1 MKFIDE
7 FIKTL
12 FPVYSVQNSTEN
24 IQELKASL
32 KASQFQTVKKE
43 LLESKFNFL
52 QDRDSIHISITFG
65 ESDPVI
71 LNSSKIIDFEGFIK
85 GLEQE
90 ALHLDDEA
98 ILILITIN
106 KLVKDSSCTIYDF
119 QSFVR
124 TLNGYDLSQVFQI
137 FSKLFELGQFFRFKI
152 FGLREVFYTSSICF
166 EPISGN
172 TKVQENLKRKEIF
185 DYFKAQCHFSNVEH
199 FNLIPSDFKLIIK
212 DEEQSEF
219 NQLFS
224 RYANL
229 ISIIYLFD
237 ITSINGNSI
246 EYKING
252 YKSIKGISD
261 IANLHLTEFDEYF
274 NIYEWVYN
282 GGNLTDKI
290 GLSRNIISLHFR
302 TVGELYLQGNVFQS
316 VKSSFKVYEKQNIK
330 QYIEI
335 RNKIS
340 DQLLDFNN
348 RANKI
353 VETFASGFQKSTL
366 AMISFYISAIVIRVL
381 SKGDFVNIFSL
392 DATILSLA
400 FLSGSIIY
408 YWVSRW
414 EIKVQRTRFVNSYEN
429 LKKRY
434 TDLLEPDDI
443 KKILNND
450 TEFQQDLNF
459 IDKKRKAY
467 GRMWLTVVVLLASS
481 TLYLFITYNLTQLS
495 ETLIFKL
502 IFGKTCNCE

>member
-12 FPVYSVQNSTEN
+12 FPDYSTKNSTEN
-24 IQELKASL
+24 IQEFKASL
-32 KASQFQTVKKE
+32 TACQFQSVKKE

-52 QDRDSIHISITFG
+52 QERDSIHISVTFG

-71 LNSSKIIDFEGFIK
+71 FNSSKIDFDGFIK

-90 ALHLDDEA
+90 ALHLDGEV
-98 ILILITIN
+98 ISIVITIN
-106 KLVKDSSCTIYDF
+106 KSVKDSSCTIYDF
-119 QSFVR
+119 QCFVS
-124 TLNGYDLSQVFQI
+124 TFNGYEVGQFFQI

-152 FGLREVFYTSSICF
+152 FGLKKAFYTSSICF
-166 EPISGN
+166 EPLSEYTN
-172 TKVQENLKRKEIF
+172 VQENLKRKEIF
-185 DYFKAQCHFSNVEH
+185 EYFKAQCHFSNVEH
-199 FNLIPSDFKLIIK
+199 FCLVPSDFKLIQK
-212 DEEQSEF
+212 DDEQSEL
-219 NQLFS
+219 NELMN

-229 ISIIYLFD
+229 ISIIFLFD
-237 ITSINGNSI
+237 ITSIIGNSI

-261 IANLHLTEFDEYF
+261 VAKLHLQEFDEYY
-274 NIYEWVYN
+274 NIFEWVYN

-290 GLSRNIISLHFR
+290 GLSRNIISLHFS
-302 TVGELYLQGNVFQS
+302 TAGELYLTGNPFQS

-340 DQLLDFNN
+340 DQLLDFNH

-353 VETFASGFQKSTL
+353 VETFASGFQKSAL
-366 AMISFYISAIVIRVL
+366 ALISFYLSAIVIRVL

-400 FLSGSIIY
+400 FLSGSVIY

-443 KKILNND
+443 KRILNND
-450 TEFQQDLNF
+450 TEFQQDLEF

-467 GRMWLTVVVLLASS
+467 SRMWLTVVILLASS
-481 TLYLFITYNLTQLS
+481 TLFLFVSYNMTQLS
-495 ETLIFKL
+495 DTFFFKL
-502 IFGKTCNCE
+502 IFGNACNCD

>member
-12 FPVYSVQNSTEN
+12 FPDYSVKNSTEN

-32 KASQFQTVKKE
+32 KASLFQTVEKE
-43 LLESKFNFL
+43 LLESKFTFL
-52 QDRDSIHISITFG
+52 QDRDSIHIAVTFG
-65 ESDPVI
+65 ESDPII
-71 LNSSKIIDFEGFIK
+71 LNSSKIDFEGFIK

-90 ALHLDDEA
+90 ALHLDGEV
-98 ILILITIN
+98 ISIVVTIR
-106 KLVKDSSCTIYDF
+106 KTVKDSSWTIYDF
-119 QSFVR
+119 QCFVS
-124 TLNGYDLSQVFQI
+124 TLNGYDVSQFFQI
-137 FSKLFELGQFFRFKI
+137 FSKLFELGQFFRLKI
-152 FGLREVFYTSSICF
+152 FGLKKAFYTSSIRF
-166 EPISGN
+166 EPLSED
-172 TKVQENLKRKEIF
+172 TSVQENLKRIEIF
-185 DYFKAQCHFSNVEH
+185 DYFKAQCHFGNVEQ
-199 FNLIPSDFKLIIK
+199 FCLVPSDFKLILK
-212 DEEQSEF
+212 DEDQSEL
-219 NQLFS
+219 NELMN

-229 ISIIYLFD
+229 ISIIFLFD
-237 ITSINGNSI
+237 ITSIIGNSI
-246 EYKING
+246 EFKING
-252 YKSIKGISD
+252 YKSIKGTSD
-261 IANLHLTEFDEYF
+261 VAKLHLQEFDEYY
-274 NIYEWVYN
+274 NIFEWVYN

-302 TVGELYLQGNVFQS
+302 TAGELNLTGNPFQS

-366 AMISFYISAIVIRVL
+366 ALISFYISAIVIRVL
-381 SKGDFVNIFSL
+381 SKGDFVNVFSL

-400 FLSGSIIY
+400 FLSGSLIY
-408 YWVSRW
+408 YCVSRW

-434 TDLLEPDDI
+434 TDLLESDDI

-450 TEFQQDLNF
+450 TEFQQDLDF

-467 GRMWLTVVVLLASS
+467 SRMWFTVVVLLASS
-481 TLYLFITYNLTQLS
+481 TLFLFITYNLTQLS
-495 ETLIFKL
+495 DTLIYKL
-502 IFGKTCNCE
+502 IFGTTCNCE

>member
-7 FIKTL
+7 FIIAL
-12 FPVYSVQNSTEN
+12 FPDYSVENSTEN

-32 KASQFQTVKKE
+32 KASQLQTVDKE

-52 QDRDSIHISITFG
+52 QERDSIHISVTFG

-71 LNSSKIIDFEGFIK
+71 FNSSKIDFDGFIK
-85 GLEQE
+85 ALEQE
-90 ALHLDDEA
+90 ALHLVGEV
-98 ILILITIN
+98 ISIVITIN
-106 KLVKDSSCTIYDF
+106 KSVKDSSCTIYDF
-119 QSFVR
+119 KCFVS
-124 TLNGYDLSQVFQI
+124 TFDGYEVGQYFQI
-137 FSKLFELGQFFRFKI
+137 FSKLFGLGHFFRFKI
-152 FGLREVFYTSSICF
+152 FGLKKAFYTSSICF
-166 EPISGN
+166 EPLSEY
-172 TKVQENLKRKEIF
+172 TKLQESSKRKEIF
-185 DYFKAQCHFSNVEH
+185 EYFKAQCHFSNVEH
-199 FNLIPSDFKLIIK
+199 FCLVPSDFKLIVK
-212 DEEQSEF
+212 DDEQSEL
-219 NQLFS
+219 NELMN

-229 ISIIYLFD
+229 ISIIFLFD
-237 ITSINGNSI
+237 ITSIIGNSI
-246 EYKING
+246 EFKING
-252 YKSIKGISD
+252 YKSIKGTSD
-261 IANLHLTEFDEYF
+261 VAKLHLQEFDEYY
-274 NIYEWVYN
+274 NIFDWVYN

-290 GLSRNIISLHFR
+290 GLSRNIVSLHFK
-302 TVGELYLQGNVFQS
+302 TAGELSLTGNPFQS

-366 AMISFYISAIVIRVL
+366 ALISFYLSAIVIRVL

-408 YWVSRW
+408 YCVSRW

-450 TEFQQDLNF
+450 TEFQQDLDF

-467 GRMWLTVVVLLASS
+467 SKMWLTVVILLASS
-481 TLYLFITYNLTQLS
+481 TLFLFVSYNMTQLS
-495 ETLIFKL
+495 DTFFFKL
-502 IFGKTCNCE
+502 IFGNVCNCD

>member
-7 FIKTL
+7 FIKTI
-12 FPVYSVQNSTEN
+12 FPDYSTTSATEN
-24 IQELKASL
+24 IQEFKASL
-32 KASQFQTVKKE
+32 TARQFQSVKKE
-43 LLESKFNFL
+43 FLQSKFNFL
-52 QDRDSIHISITFG
+52 QDRDSIHISVTFG

-71 LNSSKIIDFEGFIK
+71 LNSSKIDFEEFII

-90 ALHLDDEA
+90 ALHLDGEVLS
-98 ILILITIN
+98 IVITIT
-106 KLVKDSSCTIYDF
+106 KSIKGSSCTIYDF
-119 QSFVR
+119 QCFVS
-124 TLNGYDLSQVFQI
+124 TFNSYEVGQFFQI

-152 FGLREVFYTSSICF
+152 FGLEKPFYTSSICF
-166 EPISGN
+166 EPLSED
-172 TKVQENLKRKEIF
+172 TRVQENLKRNEIF
-185 DYFKAQCHFSNVEH
+185 EYFKNQCHFGNVEH
-199 FNLIPSDFKLIIK
+199 FCLVPSDFKLILT
-212 DEEQSEF
+212 DEEQSEL
-219 NQLFS
+219 NELLN

-229 ISIIYLFD
+229 ISIIFLFD
-237 ITSINGNSI
+237 ISSINGNSI
-246 EYKING
+246 EFKING
-252 YKSIKGISD
+252 YKSIKGKSD
-261 IANLHLTEFDEYF
+261 IFNLHLKEFDEYY

-290 GLSRNIISLHFR
+290 GLSRNIISLHFK
-302 TVGELYLQGNVFQS
+302 TVGELYLQGNPFQS

-330 QYIEI
+330 QYIDI

-353 VETFASGFQKSTL
+353 VEIFASGFQKSTL
-366 AMISFYISAIVIRVL
+366 ALISFYISAIVIRVL

-392 DATILSLA
+392 DATILSLV
-400 FLSGSIIY
+400 FLSGSIIF

-429 LKKRY
+429 LKIRY

-450 TEFQQDLNF
+450 TEFQQDLDF

-467 GRMWLTVVVLLASS
+467 SRMWLAVVVLLASS
-481 TLYLFITYNLTQLS
+481 TLFLFITYNLTQLS
-495 ETLIFKL
+495 DLLIFKL
-502 IFGKTCNCE
+502 IFGNACNCE

>member
-7 FIKTL
+7 FIKAL
-12 FPVYSVQNSTEN
+12 FPDYSVQSSTEN
-24 IQELKASL
+24 IQEFKASL
-32 KASQFQTVKKE
+32 TATQFQFVKKE

-52 QDRDSIHISITFG
+52 QVRDSIHISVTFG
-65 ESDPVI
+65 QSDPVI
-71 LNSSKIIDFEGFIK
+71 FNSSKVDFEVFIK
-85 GLEQE
+85 GLEKE
-90 ALHLDDEA
+90 EIHLDGEE
-98 ILILITIN
+98 ISIVITIT
-106 KLVKDSSCTIYDF
+106 KSVKDSSCTIYDLQCFVKTFNSYEIGQFF
-119 QSFVR
+119 Q
-124 TLNGYDLSQVFQI
+124 N
-137 FSKLFELGQFFRFKI
+137 FSKLFELGLFFRFKI
-152 FGLREVFYTSSICF
+152 FGLKMPFYTSSICF
-166 EPISGN
+166 EQLSED
-172 TKVQENLKRKEIF
+172 TKVQETERRKEIF
-185 DYFKAQCHFSNVEH
+185 DFFKAQCHFENIEH
-199 FNLIPSDFKLIIK
+199 FCLVPSDFRLIIK
-212 DEEQSEF
+212 DDEQSEL
-219 NQLFS
+219 NLLMN

-237 ITSINGNSI
+237 ISSIKGNSI
-246 EYKING
+246 EFKING
-252 YKSIKGISD
+252 YKSIKGKSN
-261 IANLHLTEFDEYF
+261 IANLHLNEFDEYY

-282 GGNLTDKI
+282 GGNINDKI
-290 GLSRNIISLHFR
+290 GLSRNIISLHFK
-302 TVGELYLQGNVFQS
+302 TVGELQLQGNPFQS

-366 AMISFYISAIVIRVL
+366 ALISFYISAIVIRIL

-414 EIKVQRTRFVNSYEN
+414 EIKVQRTRFVDSYEN

-443 KKILNND
+443 KRILNND
-450 TEFQQDLNF
+450 TEFQQDLAF
-459 IDKKRKAY
+459 IDNKRKAY
-467 GRMWLTVVVLLASS
+467 SRMWLTVVFLLASS
-481 TLYLFITYNLTQLS
+481 TLFLFITYNMTQLS
-495 ETLIFKL
+495 DTLFFKL
-502 IFGKTCNCE
+502 IFGKV

>member
-12 FPVYSVQNSTEN
+12 FPDYSVKNSTEN
-24 IQELKASL
+24 IQELKANL
-32 KASQFQTVKKE
+32 KASLFQTVEKE
-43 LLESKFNFL
+43 LLESKFTFL
-52 QDRDSIHISITFG
+52 QDRDSIHIAVTFG
-65 ESDPVI
+65 ESDPII
-71 LNSSKIIDFEGFIK
+71 LNSSKIDFEGFIK

-90 ALHLDDEA
+90 ALHLDGEV
-98 ILILITIN
+98 ISIVVTIS
-106 KLVKDSSCTIYDF
+106 KTVKDSSCTIYDF
-119 QSFVR
+119 QCFVS
-124 TLNGYDLSQVFQI
+124 TLNGYDVSQFFQI

-152 FGLREVFYTSSICF
+152 FGLKKAFYTSSIRF
-166 EPISGN
+166 EPLSED
-172 TKVQENLKRKEIF
+172 TSVQENLKRIEIF
-185 DYFKAQCHFSNVEH
+185 DYFKAQCHFGNVEH
-199 FNLIPSDFKLIIK
+199 FCLVPSDFKLILK
-212 DEEQSEF
+212 DDDQSEL
-219 NQLFS
+219 NELMN

-229 ISIIYLFD
+229 ISIIFLFD
-237 ITSINGNSI
+237 ITSIIGNSI
-246 EYKING
+246 EFKING
-252 YKSIKGISD
+252 YKSIKGTSD
-261 IANLHLTEFDEYF
+261 VAKLHLQEFDEYY
-274 NIYEWVYN
+274 NIFEWVYN

-302 TVGELYLQGNVFQS
+302 TAGELNLTGNPFQS

-366 AMISFYISAIVIRVL
+366 ALISFYISAIVIRVL

-400 FLSGSIIY
+400 FLSGSLIY
-408 YWVSRW
+408 YCVSRW

-434 TDLLEPDDI
+434 TDLLESDDI

-450 TEFQQDLNF
+450 TEFQQDLDF

-467 GRMWLTVVVLLASS
+467 SRMWLTVVVLLASS
-481 TLYLFITYNLTQLS
+481 TLFLFITYNLTQLS
-495 ETLIFKL
+495 DTLIFKL
-502 IFGKTCNCE
+502 IFGTTCNCE

>member
-12 FPVYSVQNSTEN
+12 FPDYSVKNSTEN

-32 KASQFQTVKKE
+32 KASLFQTVEKE
-43 LLESKFNFL
+43 LLESKFTFL
-52 QDRDSIHISITFG
+52 QDRDSIHIAVTFG
-65 ESDPVI
+65 ESDPII
-71 LNSSKIIDFEGFIK
+71 LNSSKIDFEGFIK

-90 ALHLDDEA
+90 ALHLDGEVVS
-98 ILILITIN
+98 IVVTIS
-106 KLVKDSSCTIYDF
+106 KTVKDSSCTIYDF
-119 QSFVR
+119 QCFVS
-124 TLNGYDLSQVFQI
+124 TLNGYDVSQFYQI

-152 FGLREVFYTSSICF
+152 FGLKKAFYTSSIRF
-166 EPISGN
+166 EPLSED
-172 TKVQENLKRKEIF
+172 TSVQENLKRIEIF
-185 DYFKAQCHFSNVEH
+185 DYFKAQCHFGNVEH
-199 FNLIPSDFKLIIK
+199 FCLVPSDFKLILK
-212 DEEQSEF
+212 DDDQSEL
-219 NQLFS
+219 NELMN

-229 ISIIYLFD
+229 ISIIFLFD
-237 ITSINGNSI
+237 ITSIIGNSI
-246 EYKING
+246 EFKING
-252 YKSIKGISD
+252 YKSIKGTSD
-261 IANLHLTEFDEYF
+261 VAKLHLQEFDEYY
-274 NIYEWVYN
+274 NIFEWVYN

-302 TVGELYLQGNVFQS
+302 TAGELNLTGNPFQS

-366 AMISFYISAIVIRVL
+366 ALISFYISAIVIRVL

-400 FLSGSIIY
+400 FLSGSLIY
-408 YWVSRW
+408 YCVSRW

-434 TDLLEPDDI
+434 TDLLESDDI

-450 TEFQQDLNF
+450 TEFQQDLDF

-467 GRMWLTVVVLLASS
+467 SRMWLTVVVLLASS
-481 TLYLFITYNLTQLS
+481 TLFLFITYNLTQLS
-495 ETLIFKL
+495 DTLIFKL
-502 IFGKTCNCE
+502 IFGTTCNCE

>member
-7 FIKTL
+7 FIKAL
-12 FPVYSVQNSTEN
+12 FPDYSVENSTEN
-24 IQELKASL
+24 FQEFKASL
-32 KASQFQTVKKE
+32 KASQFQAVDKE
-43 LLESKFNFL
+43 LLESKFNFI
-52 QDRDSIHISITFG
+52 QERDSIHISVTFG
-65 ESDPVI
+65 ESDPVTF
-71 LNSSKIIDFEGFIK
+71 NSGKIDFGGLIK
-85 GLEQE
+85 ELDQE
-90 ALHLDDEA
+90 AIHLDGEV
-98 ILILITIN
+98 ISIVITIN
-106 KLVKDSSCTIYDF
+106 KSVKESSCTIYDF
-119 QSFVR
+119 KCFVS
-124 TLNGYDLSQVFQI
+124 TFSGYEVGQFFQI
-137 FSKLFELGQFFRFKI
+137 FSKLFELGHFFRFKI
-152 FGLREVFYTSSICF
+152 FGLKKVFYTSSICF
-166 EPISGN
+166 EPLSEY
-172 TKVQENLKRKEIF
+172 TKLEENSKRKEIF
-185 DYFKAQCHFSNVEH
+185 EYFRAQCHFSNIEH
-199 FNLIPSDFKLIIK
+199 FCLVPSDFKLIGK
-212 DEEQSEF
+212 DDEQSEL
-219 NQLFS
+219 NELMN

-229 ISIIYLFD
+229 ISIIFLFD
-237 ITSINGNSI
+237 ITSIIGNSI
-246 EYKING
+246 EFKING
-252 YKSIKGISD
+252 YKSIKGTSD
-261 IANLHLTEFDEYF
+261 VAKLYLQEFDEYY
-274 NIYEWVYN
+274 NIFEWVYN

-290 GLSRNIISLHFR
+290 GLSRNIVSLHFK
-302 TVGELYLQGNVFQS
+302 TAGKLYLIGNPFQS

-366 AMISFYISAIVIRVL
+366 ALISFYLSSIVIRVL

-414 EIKVQRTRFVNSYEN
+414 EIKEQRTRFVNSYEN

-450 TEFQQDLNF
+450 TEFKQDLNF

-467 GRMWLTVVVLLASS
+467 SIMWLTVVVLLASS
-481 TLYLFITYNLTQLS
+481 TIFLFITYNLTQLLD
-495 ETLIFKL
+495 TLIFKL
-502 IFGKTCNCE
+502 IFGNACNCE

>member
-7 FIKTL
+7 FIKAL
-12 FPVYSVQNSTEN
+12 FPDYTVENSTEN
-24 IQELKASL
+24 IQEFKATL
-32 KASQFQTVKKE
+32 KASQFQTVNKE
-43 LLESKFNFL
+43 LLESKFNFI
-52 QDRDSIHISITFG
+52 QERDSIHISVTFG
-65 ESDPVI
+65 ESDPVTF
-71 LNSSKIIDFEGFIK
+71 NSGKIDFGGLIDE
-85 GLEQE
+85 LEQE
-90 ALHLDDEA
+90 AIHLDGEVISIA
-98 ILILITIN
+98 ITIN
-106 KLVKDSSCTIYDF
+106 KSVKDSSCTIYDF
-119 QSFVR
+119 NCFVN
-124 TLNGYDLSQVFQI
+124 TLNGYEVGQFFQI

-152 FGLREVFYTSSICF
+152 FGLKKVFYTCSICF
-166 EPISGN
+166 EPLSEY
-172 TKVQENLKRKEIF
+172 TKLQENSKRKDIF
-185 DYFKAQCHFSNVEH
+185 EYFRAQCHFSNIEH
-199 FNLIPSDFKLIIK
+199 FCLVPSDFKLIVK
-212 DEEQSEF
+212 DEEQSEL
-219 NQLFS
+219 NELMN
-224 RYANL
+224 RYANVL
-229 ISIIYLFD
+229 SIIFLFD
-237 ITSINGNSI
+237 ITSIIGNSI
-246 EYKING
+246 EFKING
-252 YKSIKGISD
+252 YKSIKGTSD
-261 IANLHLTEFDEYF
+261 VAKLHLQEFDEYY
-274 NIYEWVYN
+274 NIFEWVYN

-290 GLSRNIISLHFR
+290 GLSRNIVSLHFK
-302 TVGELYLQGNVFQS
+302 TAGELYLTGNPFQS

-366 AMISFYISAIVIRVL
+366 ALISFYLSAIVIRVL

-467 GRMWLTVVVLLASS
+467 SRMWLTVVVLLAGS
-481 TLYLFITYNLTQLS
+481 TIFLFITYNLTQLS
-495 ETLIFKL
+495 DTLIFKL
-502 IFGKTCNCE
+502 IFGNACNCE

>member
-1 MKFIDE
+1 MKFIEE

-12 FPVYSVQNSTEN
+12 FPDYSINSSTEN
-24 IQELKASL
+24 IQEFKANL
-32 KASQFQTVKKE
+32 TASQFQSVERE

-52 QDRDSIHISITFG
+52 QDRDSIHISVTFG

-71 LNSSKIIDFEGFIK
+71 LNSSKIDFEEFIK
-85 GLEQE
+85 DLEQE
-90 ALHLDDEA
+90 AIHLDDEV
-98 ILILITIN
+98 ITIVITIN
-106 KLVKDSSCTIYDF
+106 KVVKNSSCTIYDLQCFVTTFKSYEILQFF
-119 QSFVR
+119 Q
-124 TLNGYDLSQVFQI
+124 N
-137 FSKLFELGQFFRFKI
+137 FSKLFEQGQFIRFKI
-152 FGLREVFYTSSICF
+152 YGLKKSFYTSSISF
-166 EPISGN
+166 EQFSED
-172 TKVQENLKRKEIF
+172 TKVQVSEKRKEIF
-185 DYFKAQCHFSNVEH
+185 DLFKTQCHFGNVEH
-199 FNLIPSDFKLIIK
+199 FFLIPSDFKLILK
-212 DEEQSEF
+212 DDKQSEL
-219 NQLFS
+219 NQLLD
-224 RYANL
+224 RYSNL

-246 EYKING
+246 EFKING
-252 YKSIKGISD
+252 YKSIKGTTD
-261 IANLHLTEFDEYF
+261 ILNLNLKEFDDYY

-290 GLSRNIISLHFR
+290 GLSRNIISLHFE
-302 TVGELYLQGNVFQS
+302 TAGALHLQGNPFQS

-366 AMISFYISAIVIRVL
+366 ALISFYISAIVIRVL

-400 FLSGSIIY
+400 FLTGSIIY
-408 YWVSRW
+408 YNVSRW
-414 EIKVQRTRFVNSYEN
+414 EIKEQRIRFVSSYDN

-434 TDLLEPDDI
+434 TDLLEPEDI
-443 KKILNND
+443 SRILNYD
-450 TEFQQDLNF
+450 TEFHQDLTF

-467 GRMWLTVVVLLASS
+467 SRMWLIVVFLLASS
-481 TLYLFITYNLTQLS
+481 TLFLFITYNMVQILNTMF
-495 ETLIFKL
+495 FKL
-502 IFGKTCNCE
+502 IFGKACNCE

>member
-7 FIKTL
+7 FIKAL
-12 FPVYSVQNSTEN
+12 FPDYSVENSTEN
-24 IQELKASL
+24 IQELKAYL
-32 KASQFQTVKKE
+32 KASQFQTIEKE
-43 LLESKFNFL
+43 LLESKFNFI
-52 QDRDSIHISITFG
+52 QERDSIHVSVIFG
-65 ESDPVI
+65 ESEPVI
-71 LNSSKIIDFEGFIK
+71 FNSSKIDFDGFIK
-85 GLEQE
+85 ALEQE
-90 ALHLDDEA
+90 ALYLDDEV
-98 ILILITIN
+98 ISIVITIN
-106 KLVKDSSCTIYDF
+106 KSVKDSTCTIYDF
-119 QSFVR
+119 KCFVS
-124 TLNGYDLSQVFQI
+124 TLNSYEASQFFQI

-152 FGLREVFYTSSICF
+152 FGLKKAFYTSSICF
-166 EPISGN
+166 EPLLEC
-172 TKVQENLKRKEIF
+172 TKVQENSKRKEIF
-185 DYFKAQCHFSNVEH
+185 EYFKAQCHFSSVEY
-199 FNLIPSDFKLIIK
+199 FCLIPSDFKLILK
-212 DEEQSEF
+212 DDAQSEL
-219 NQLFS
+219 NELMN

-229 ISIIYLFD
+229 ISIIFLFD
-237 ITSINGNSI
+237 ITSIVGDLI
-246 EYKING
+246 EFKING
-252 YKSIKGISD
+252 YKSIKGTSD
-261 IANLHLTEFDEYF
+261 VVKLHLQEFDEYYSIF
-274 NIYEWVYN
+274 EWVYH

-302 TVGELYLQGNVFQS
+302 MAGELYLTGNPFQS

-348 RANKI
+348 RANRI

-366 AMISFYISAIVIRVL
+366 ALISFYISAIVIRVL

-400 FLSGSIIY
+400 FLSGSIIF

-414 EIKVQRTRFVNSYEN
+414 EIKVQRTRFLNSYDN

-450 TEFQQDLNF
+450 TEFQQDLDF

-467 GRMWLTVVVLLASS
+467 SRMWLTVVVLLASS
-481 TLYLFITYNLTQLS
+481 TMFLFIAYNLSQLS
-495 ETLIFKL
+495 DTLIFKL
-502 IFGKTCNCE
+502 IFGNACYCE

>member
-12 FPVYSVQNSTEN
+12 FPDYSVKNSTEN
-24 IQELKASL
+24 IQELKANL
-32 KASQFQTVKKE
+32 KASLFQTVEKE
-43 LLESKFNFL
+43 LLESKFTFL
-52 QDRDSIHISITFG
+52 QDRDSIHIAVTFG
-65 ESDPVI
+65 ESDPII
-71 LNSSKIIDFEGFIK
+71 LNSSKIDFEGFIK

-90 ALHLDDEA
+90 ALHLDGEV
-98 ILILITIN
+98 ISIVVTIS
-106 KLVKDSSCTIYDF
+106 KTVKDSSCTIYDF
-119 QSFVR
+119 QCFVS
-124 TLNGYDLSQVFQI
+124 TLNGYDVSQFFQI

-152 FGLREVFYTSSICF
+152 SGLKKAFYTSSIRF
-166 EPISGN
+166 EPLSED
-172 TKVQENLKRKEIF
+172 TSVQENLKRIEIF
-185 DYFKAQCHFSNVEH
+185 DYFKAQCHFGNVEH
-199 FNLIPSDFKLIIK
+199 FCLVPSDFKLILK
-212 DEEQSEF
+212 DDDQSEL
-219 NQLFS
+219 NELMN

-229 ISIIYLFD
+229 ISIIFLFD
-237 ITSINGNSI
+237 ITSIIGNSI
-246 EYKING
+246 EFKING
-252 YKSIKGISD
+252 YKSIKGTSD
-261 IANLHLTEFDEYF
+261 VAKLHLQEFDEYY
-274 NIYEWVYN
+274 NIFEWVYN

-302 TVGELYLQGNVFQS
+302 TAGELNLTGNPFQS

-366 AMISFYISAIVIRVL
+366 ALISFYISAIVIRVL

-400 FLSGSIIY
+400 FLSGSLIY
-408 YWVSRW
+408 YCVSRW

-434 TDLLEPDDI
+434 TDLLESDDI

-450 TEFQQDLNF
+450 TEFQQDLDF

-467 GRMWLTVVVLLASS
+467 SRMWLTVVVLLASS
-481 TLYLFITYNLTQLS
+481 TLFLFITYNLTQLS
-495 ETLIFKL
+495 DTLIFKL
-502 IFGKTCNCE
+502 IFGTTCNCE

>member
-7 FIKTL
+7 FIKAL
-12 FPVYSVQNSTEN
+12 FPDYSVKNSTEN
-24 IQELKASL
+24 IKELKASL
-32 KASQFQTVKKE
+32 KASQFQAVEKE

-52 QDRDSIHISITFG
+52 QDRDSIHISVTFG

-71 LNSSKIIDFEGFIK
+71 LNSGKIDLEGFVK

-90 ALHLDDEA
+90 ALHLDGEV
-98 ILILITIN
+98 ISIVITIN
-106 KLVKDSSCTIYDF
+106 KSVKDSSCTIYDF
-119 QSFVR
+119 QCFASTFNSYEV
-124 TLNGYDLSQVFQI
+124 GQFFQI
-137 FSKLFELGQFFRFKI
+137 FSNLFELGQFFRFKI
-152 FGLREVFYTSSICF
+152 LGLKKPFYTNSICF
-166 EPISGN
+166 EPLSED
-172 TKVQENLKRKEIF
+172 TRVEENLKRKEIF
-185 DYFKAQCHFSNVEH
+185 DYFKAQCHFNNVEH
-199 FNLIPSDFKLIIK
+199 FCLIPSDFKLILK
-212 DEEQSEF
+212 DDEQSEL
-219 NQLFS
+219 NELMN

-229 ISIIYLFD
+229 ISIIFLFD
-237 ITSINGNSI
+237 ISAIIGNSI
-246 EYKING
+246 EFKING
-252 YKSIKGISD
+252 YKSIKGTSD
-261 IANLHLTEFDEYF
+261 VGKLHLKEFDEYY
-274 NIYEWVYN
+274 NIFEWVYN

-290 GLSRNIISLHFR
+290 GLSRNIITLHFK
-302 TVGELYLQGNVFQS
+302 TAGELYLTGNPFQS

-366 AMISFYISAIVIRVL
+366 ALISFYLSAIVIRVL

-392 DATILSLA
+392 DATVLSLA

-450 TEFQQDLNF
+450 TEFNQDLDF

-467 GRMWLTVVVLLASS
+467 SRMWLTVVVLLASS
-481 TLYLFITYNLTQLS
+481 TLFLFITYNLTQLS
-495 ETLIFKL
+495 DTLIFKL
-502 IFGKTCNCE
+502 IFGIACNCE

>member
-1 MKFIDE
+1 MKFIDK
-7 FIKTL
+7 FIKVL
-12 FPVYSVQNSTEN
+12 FPDYSVQNSSEN

-71 LNSSKIIDFEGFIK
+71 LNSNKIDFEGFIK

-90 ALHLDDEA
+90 ALHLDDED
-98 ILILITIN
+98 ISIVITIS
-106 KLVKDSSCTIYDF
+106 KSVKDSSCTIYDF
-119 QSFVR
+119 QCFVR
-124 TLNGYDLSQVFQI
+124 TFNGYDASQFFQI

-152 FGLREVFYTSSICF
+152 FGLSKVFYTSSICF
-166 EPISGN
+166 EPLSENI
-172 TKVQENLKRKEIF
+172 KVQENLKRKEIF
-185 DYFKAQCHFSNVEH
+185 DNFKSQCHFGNVEH
-199 FNLIPSDFKLIIK
+199 FYLIPSDFKLITK

-237 ITSINGNSI
+237 ITSINGNSVD
-246 EYKING
+246 YKING
-252 YKSIKGISD
+252 FKSINGISN

-290 GLSRNIISLHFR
+290 GLSRNIISLHFKS
-302 TVGELYLQGNVFQS
+302 VGELHLQGNPFQS

-340 DQLLDFNN
+340 DQLIDFNN

-366 AMISFYISAIVIRVL
+366 ALISFYISAIVIRVL

-408 YWVSRW
+408 YCVSRW
-414 EIKVQRTRFVNSYEN
+414 EIKVQRTRFVKSYEN

-443 KKILNND
+443 RKILNND
-450 TEFQQDLNF
+450 TEFQQDLDF

-467 GRMWLTVVVLLASS
+467 SRMWLTVVFLLASS
-481 TLYLFITYNLTQLS
+481 TLFLFITYNLTQLS
-495 ETLIFKL
+495 DTLIFKL
-502 IFGKTCNCE
+502 IFGTTCNCE

>member
-7 FIKTL
+7 FIIAL
-12 FPVYSVQNSTEN
+12 FPDYSVENSTEN

-32 KASQFQTVKKE
+32 KASQLQTVDKE
-43 LLESKFNFL
+43 LLESKFNFI
-52 QDRDSIHISITFG
+52 QERDSIHISVTFG

-71 LNSSKIIDFEGFIK
+71 FNSSKIDFDGFIK
-85 GLEQE
+85 ALEQE
-90 ALHLDDEA
+90 ALHLVGEV
-98 ILILITIN
+98 ISIVITIN
-106 KLVKDSSCTIYDF
+106 KSVKDSSCTIYDF
-119 QSFVR
+119 KCFVS
-124 TLNGYDLSQVFQI
+124 TFDGYEVGQFFQI
-137 FSKLFELGQFFRFKI
+137 FSKLFGLGQFFRFKI
-152 FGLREVFYTSSICF
+152 FGLKKAFYTSSICF
-166 EPISGN
+166 EPLSEY
-172 TKVQENLKRKEIF
+172 TKLQENSKRKEIF
-185 DYFKAQCHFSNVEH
+185 EYFKAQCHFSNVEH
-199 FNLIPSDFKLIIK
+199 FCLVPSDFKLIVK
-212 DEEQSEF
+212 DDEQSEL
-219 NQLFS
+219 NELMN

-229 ISIIYLFD
+229 ISIIFLFD
-237 ITSINGNSI
+237 ITSIIGNSI
-246 EYKING
+246 EFKING
-252 YKSIKGISD
+252 YKSIKGTSD
-261 IANLHLTEFDEYF
+261 VAKLHLQEFDEYY
-274 NIYEWVYN
+274 NIFDWVYN

-290 GLSRNIISLHFR
+290 GLSRNIVSLHFK
-302 TVGELYLQGNVFQS
+302 TAGELSLTGNPFQS

-366 AMISFYISAIVIRVL
+366 ALISFYLSAIVIRVL

-450 TEFQQDLNF
+450 TEFQQDLDF

-467 GRMWLTVVVLLASS
+467 SRMWLTVVILLASS
-481 TLYLFITYNLTQLS
+481 TLFLFVSYNMTQLS
-495 ETLIFKL
+495 DTFFFKL
-502 IFGKTCNCE
+502 IFGNVCNCD

>member
-7 FIKTL
+7 FIKVL
-12 FPVYSVQNSTEN
+12 FPDYSVQNSTEN

-71 LNSSKIIDFEGFIK
+71 LNSTKIDFEGFIK

-90 ALHLDDEA
+90 ALHLDGED
-98 ILILITIN
+98 ILIVTTIS
-106 KLVKDSSCTIYDF
+106 KSVKDFSCTIYDF
-119 QSFVR
+119 QCFVR
-124 TLNGYDLSQVFQI
+124 TLNGYDVSQFFQI
-137 FSKLFELGQFFRFKI
+137 FSRLFELGQFFRFKI
-152 FGLREVFYTSSICF
+152 FGLSKVFYTSSICF
-166 EPISGN
+166 EPLSENIR
-172 TKVQENLKRKEIF
+172 VQENLKRKEIF
-185 DYFKAQCHFSNVEH
+185 DNFKSQCHFGNVEN
-199 FNLIPSDFKLIIK
+199 FYLIPSDFKLISK

-237 ITSINGNSI
+237 ITSINGNSVD
-246 EYKING
+246 YKING
-252 YKSIKGISD
+252 YKSIKGISN

-302 TVGELYLQGNVFQS
+302 TVGELHLQGNPFQS

-366 AMISFYISAIVIRVL
+366 ALISFYISAIVIRVL

-400 FLSGSIIY
+400 FLCGSIIY
-408 YWVSRW
+408 YCVSRW

-450 TEFQQDLNF
+450 TEFQQDLDF

-467 GRMWLTVVVLLASS
+467 SRMWLTVVVLLASS
-481 TLYLFITYNLTQLS
+481 TLFLFITYNLTQLS
-495 ETLIFKL
+495 DTWIFKL
-502 IFGKTCNCE
+502 IFGTTCNCK